1 MTVVTADPNTDVT
14 DHTWDK
20 TFLVINN
27 LSPTIGTVEDQSLLA
42 PDPHSWTFLS
52 SLTNDPEGLNYVKSI
67 KFNGTTTIPT
77 WLNYD
82 LTDFSFWLV
91 SSSNAYSGNHT
102 ITLIVTDDYNPA
114 VSKDF
119 NLEIILNS
127 APQKNKVIQ
136 DYSIVNYNLL
146 TIPFEDIY
154 TLFTDPDGRDLTPL
168 VTQANGNSLPSFLTY
183 NSVNNSLYGTP
194 SDIHVGDW
202 LINYNAVDDHN
213 LTGAITFKISV
224 KRIYFDNF

>member
-1 MTVVTADPNTDVT
+1 MTVVTADPNTDVA
-14 DHTWDK
+14 DHTWVK
-20 TFLVINN
+20 TFLVTNN
-27 LSPTIGTVEDQSLLA
+27 LPPTIGTLTNQTLLA
-42 PDPHSWTFLS
+42 PDPHSWIFGS
-52 SLTNDPEGLNYVKSI
+52 SLANDPEGLNYAKTI
-67 KFNGTTTIPT
+67 KFNGTTTIPS

-91 SSSNAYSGNHT
+91 SSSNSYSGNHT
-102 ITLIVTDDYNPA
+102 ITLIVTDDFNSA

-119 NLEIILNS
+119 NLEIRLNT

-136 DYSIVNYNLL
+136 NYSIVNYNLL
-146 TIPFEDIY
+146 TIAFENIY

-168 VTQANGNSLPSFLTY
+168 ISQANGDPIPSFLAY
-183 NSVNNSLYGTP
+183 NSLNNSLFGTP

-213 LTGAITFKISV
+213 LTGTITFKISV
-224 KRIYFDNF
+224 KRIY